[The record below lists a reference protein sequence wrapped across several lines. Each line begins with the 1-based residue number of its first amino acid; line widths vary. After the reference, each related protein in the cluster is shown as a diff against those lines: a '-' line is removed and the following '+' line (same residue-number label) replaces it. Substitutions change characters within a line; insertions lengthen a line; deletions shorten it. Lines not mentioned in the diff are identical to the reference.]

1 MKKTWKIWAIAIMLV
16 FSVVS
21 VFAAGRTENATRD
34 PAKNSAQSSSSA
46 QTETVQSAP
55 TNQSAQTGAATQA
68 NQAAQSAPTTTESN
82 KNSGKLYMELPA
94 GTDGTAGKSAKYVL
108 FGEYPQ
114 TIMAEGVTINKNKTR
129 QAGEFTYYQGSDG
142 AWYYEAEEHSFDY
155 FEYDD
160 AYLGIEC
167 LYSDGSERNIYDW
180 AEPTTRFFK
189 VEPIKWRVLTDNYQG
204 KMLLIPEVILT
215 AGIAYNENDRI
226 DRYPNDYEASTIRAY
241 LNGEPYYSMSMTGL
255 TDDGPI
261 FAESANNDYVGIG
274 FLQTAFSDDEQKAIA
289 VTDVDNSLEQHFK
302 HAEDGSVYIPSVIVE
317 YRESFGLD
325 GIDTK
330 DKVFLLSLNEIIE
343 YMAEDEIENIEA
355 TDFALANG
363 AFYFSSWWLRSPL
376 WCNLE
381 ETDDDI
387 YYDSIIKVVYG
398 SYMWG
403 DETYGGYYS
412 DTVDGSEYDDNCL
425 VPVICIE
432 K

>member
-55 TNQSAQTGAATQA
+55 T
-68 NQAAQSAPTTTESN
+68 TTESN
-82 KNSGKLYMELPA
+82 KNDGKLYTVLPA

-114 TIMAEGVTINKNKTR
+114 TIMAKGVTINKNKTR

-189 VEPIKWRVLTDNYQG
+189 VEPIKWRVLTESYQG
-204 KMLLIPEVILT
+204 KMLLIPEVILN
-215 AGIAYNENDRI
+215 AGIVYNENERI
-226 DRYPNDYEASTIRAY
+226 DRYANDYEASTIRAY
-241 LNGEPYYSMSMTGL
+241 LNGTPYYSMSMTGS
-255 TDDGPI
+255 TDEGPV
-261 FAESANNDYVGIG
+261 FSESANNDYVGIG

-302 HAEDGSVYIPSVIVE
+302 HAEDGSVYIPPVIVE

-325 GIDTK
+325 GINTK

-343 YMAEDEIENIEA
+343 YMTEDEIGSIEA

-363 AFYFSSWWLRSPL
+363 AFFFSSWWLRSPF
-376 WCNLE
+376 WNNFE
-381 ETDDDI
+381 DDDI

-398 SYMWG
+398 SYTW
-403 DETYGGYYS
+403 DYETEGSYYY
-412 DTVDGSEYDDNCL
+412 DTVDGSDFNDNCL

>member
-1 MKKTWKIWAIAIMLV
+1 MKKTWKVMAIAIMLV
-16 FSVVS
+16 FSIVS
-21 VFAAGRTENATRD
+21 VFAAGRTENAT
-34 PAKNSAQSSSSA
+34 KNSSKNGSSE
-46 QTETVQSAP
+46 QTETVAP
-55 TNQSAQTGAATQA
+55 ANQSAQTGKTETP
-68 NQAAQSAPTTTESN
+68 AQSGSSASAQTSSI
-82 KNSGKLYMELPA
+82 KNGKNYTELPA
-94 GTDGTAGKSAKYVL
+94 GTDGTAGTSAKYVL

-114 TIMAEGVTINKNKTR
+114 TIMAQGVTINKSKTR
-129 QAGEFTYYQGSDG
+129 QQGEFTYYQGSDG
-142 AWYYEAEEHSFDY
+142 AWYYEAEEHSFNY

-180 AEPTTRFFK
+180 DEPTTRFFK
-189 VEPIKWRVLTDNYQG
+189 VEPIKWRVLTESYQG
-204 KMLLIPEVILT
+204 KMLLIPEVILN
-215 AGIAYNENDRI
+215 AGIVYNENERI
-226 DRYPNDYEASTIRAY
+226 DRYANDYEASTIRAY
-241 LNGEPYYSMSMTGL
+241 LNGTPYYSMSMTGL
-255 TDDGPI
+255 TADGPV
-261 FAESANNDYVGIG
+261 FSETANDDYVGKG
-274 FLQTAFSDDEQKAIA
+274 FLQTAFSADEQKAIA

-343 YMAEDEIENIEA
+343 YMTEDEIGGIEA

-376 WCNLE
+376 WNNFE
-381 ETDDDI
+381 DDDI

-403 DETYGGYYS
+403 DESYGGYFS
-412 DTVDGSEYDDNCL
+412 DYVDGAEYNDNCL